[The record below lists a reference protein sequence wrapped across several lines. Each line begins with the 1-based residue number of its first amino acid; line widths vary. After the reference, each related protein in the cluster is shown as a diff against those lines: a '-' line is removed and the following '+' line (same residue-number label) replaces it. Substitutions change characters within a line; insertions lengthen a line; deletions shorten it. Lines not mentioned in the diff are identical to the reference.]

1 MTERF
6 WIQCLILGFEFKA
19 LANSEDSE
27 AMVLRAVKMVAAQ
40 YPDVDQVEIL
50 VEGKAY
56 TGSAQ
61 LDNISVFA
69 NQW

>member
-1 MTERF
+1 MDKGITYINF
-6 WIQCLILGFEFKA
+6 SKEFKA

-40 YPDVDQVEIL
+40 YPEVDQVEIL